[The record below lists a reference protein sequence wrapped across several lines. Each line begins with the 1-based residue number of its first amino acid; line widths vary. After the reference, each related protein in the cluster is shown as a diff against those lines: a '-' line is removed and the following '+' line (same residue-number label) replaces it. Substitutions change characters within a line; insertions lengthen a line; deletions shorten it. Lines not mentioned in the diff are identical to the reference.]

1 MFQFSQTYT
10 NLYLTY
16 FSCYIYG
23 FNVLFHQQ
31 SLFSVSQV
39 FMQPQPPLCL
49 IHKAC
54 FLFLS
59 FLCDDSLHFSLS
71 TKPIFSVSQFLNAI
85 TASSFP
91 CQAKP
96 VFCFLVF

>member
-1 MFQFSQTYT
+1 MFQFSQTCT

-16 FSCYIYG
+16 FSYYIYG
-23 FNVLFHQQ
+23 FNMLFHQQ
-31 SLFSVSQV
+31 SLFFVSQF

-71 TKPIFSVSQFLNAI
+71 TKPIFSVSQFFMRSLPPLFLVRQ
-85 TASSFP
+85 SLF
-91 CQAKP
+91 
-96 VFCFLVF
+96 FCFLVF